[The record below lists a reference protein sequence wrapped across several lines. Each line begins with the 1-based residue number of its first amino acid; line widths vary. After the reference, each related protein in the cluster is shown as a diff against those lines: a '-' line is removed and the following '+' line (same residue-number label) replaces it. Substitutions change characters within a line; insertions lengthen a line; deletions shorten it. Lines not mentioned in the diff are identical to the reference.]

1 MAYNIIFN
9 EEKWEKVNP
18 ENKIIIQDYITE
30 CKARKKKESTIR
42 QYGNDLRIIMI
53 FVLEKCGNR
62 PVTELNRKDF
72 RKMILW
78 LTDEL
83 GVSNARANR
92 LMSCCRSLLAYLEE
106 DDDYD
111 YDINQAAKVKGL
123 GNESVREIVFL
134 DRETIDKLYDY
145 FMSNRKYRDA
155 TLLALGIE
163 SSGRKAELSQ
173 VLKDSIT
180 DDGHYTNIVVGKRG
194 KKFPLIYFNHTREAA
209 KKYLEQRGED
219 NIPELFITKYDVPA
233 RKEVL
238 YDMVVSWRP
247 IIKELTGKDLDV
259 NVHSLRHSA
268 LQLYKTGE
276 NWPCTENNLGPIPL
290 DQLKNIARHSSVET
304 TLGYLIDDTENEL
317 ANALGI
323 SVHESFSEN
332 SDKQQ

>member
-1 MAYNIIFN
+1 MAYNVIFS
-9 EEKWEKVNP
+9 EEKWDKVCS
-18 ENKIIIQDYITE
+18 ENKTIIQDFITE
-30 CKARKKKESTIR
+30 CKARKKKESTIK
-42 QYGNDLRIIMI
+42 QYSNDLRIIMI

-62 PVTELNRKDF
+62 PVTELNRKNF
-72 RKMILW
+72 RNLMLW

-83 GVSNARANR
+83 NVSNARANR
-92 LMSCCRSLLAYLEE
+92 LMSCCRSLLSYLEE

-111 YDINQAAKVKGL
+111 YDVNQAAKVKGL
-123 GNESVREIVFL
+123 EKDSVRDIVFL
-134 DRETIDKLYDY
+134 DREMIDKLYDY
-145 FMSNRKYRDA
+145 FMEHERYRDA

-173 VLKDSIT
+173 VLKNSIT
-180 DDGHYTNIVVGKRG
+180 DDGHYTNIVIGKRG

-219 NIPELFITKYDVPA
+219 NIPELFITKFDEAA

-247 IIKELTGKDLDV
+247 IIKELTGKDLNI

-268 LQLYKTGE
+268 LQLYKTGQ

-323 SVHESFSEN
+323 GVHESFSEN
-332 SDKQQ
+332 RDKQ

>member
-1 MAYNIIFN
+1 
-9 EEKWEKVNP
+9 
-18 ENKIIIQDYITE
+18 
-30 CKARKKKESTIR
+30 
-42 QYGNDLRIIMI
+42 MI

-78 LTDEL
+78 LTDDL

-290 DQLKNIARHSSVET
+290 D
-304 TLGYLIDDTENEL
+304 
-317 ANALGI
+317 
-323 SVHESFSEN
+323 
-332 SDKQQ
+332 

>member
-1 MAYNIIFN
+1 MAYNVIFS
-9 EEKWEKVNP
+9 EEKWDQVCLD
-18 ENKIIIQDYITE
+18 NKLIIQDYITE
-30 CKARKKKESTIR
+30 CQARKKKESTIK
-42 QYGNDLRIIMI
+42 QYNNDLRIIMI

-62 PVTELNRKDF
+62 PVTDLNRKDF
-72 RKMILW
+72 RKMMIW

-92 LMSCCRSLLAYLEE
+92 LMSCCRSLLSYLEE

-111 YDINQAAKVKGL
+111 YDINQAAKVRGL
-123 GNESVREIVFL
+123 EKEAVREIVFL
-134 DRETIDKLYDY
+134 DRVTIDKLYDY
-145 FMSNRKYRDA
+145 FMEHERYRDA

-163 SSGRKAELSQ
+163 SSARKGELSQ
-173 VLKDSIT
+173 VLKNSIT
-180 DDGHYTNIVVGKRG
+180 DDGNYTNIVVGKRG
-194 KKFPLIYFNHTREAA
+194 KKFPLIYFSKTREAA
-209 KKYLEQRGED
+209 KKYLEQRGD
-219 NIPELFITKYDVPA
+219 DGIPELFITKFDEAA

-276 NWPCTENNLGPIPL
+276 NWPCIENNLGPIPL

-304 TLGYLIDDTENEL
+304 TQGYLIDDTENEL

-323 SVHESFSEN
+323 AVHKN
-332 SDKQQ
+332 